1 MSMNVNAYAHINL
14 DYLDLMS
21 DGDQDMK
28 KVMLEMLLDELPSE
42 IKKMRPLMEA
52 KDWNNLKEV
61 SHKMKST
68 LAFVGNEE
76 MTIANRVVEQISKD
90 LENFEELPELIAIL
104 EDMTEKVMP
113 ELKNVYKGC

>member
-1 MSMNVNAYAHINL
+1 MNVNTYAHINL
-14 DYLDLMS
+14 DYLNLMS
-21 DGDQDMK
+21 DGDLDMK

-42 IKKMRPLMEA
+42 IEKMRPLLEA

-76 MTIANRVVEQISKD
+76 MTIANKVVEQISKN
-90 LENFEELPELIAIL
+90 LENFDELPELITIL
-104 EDMTEKVMP
+104 ENMTEKVMP
-113 ELKNVYKGC
+113 ELKQVYGAC

>member
-21 DGDQDMK
+21 DGDVEMK
-28 KVMLEMLLDELPSE
+28 KVMLEMLFDELPSE
-42 IKKMRPLMEA
+42 IKKMSVC
-52 KDWNNLKEV
+52 LKEEDWDELRSV

-76 MTIANRVVEQISKD
+76 MTMANKVLEQNAKNRENFDEMPSLLAV
-90 LENFEELPELIAIL
+90 LENTHEAVIAELRIEHGRI
-104 EDMTEKVMP
+104 
-113 ELKNVYKGC
+113 